1 MRYLALLLLLSGCT
15 FTYIPVVREVRAPE
29 PRLSV
34 LNASEL
40 RQTGTSLELE
50 LALGTVPEADWL
62 AVQWFGPDND
72 EVAAASVWLEP
83 APDPQTLTLALPPR
97 VALTDGLW
105 RAVLSY
111 QGQLARHFSATVR
124 VPQVVSGGVP

>member
-40 RQTGTSLELE
+40 RQTATSLELK
-50 LALGTVPEADWL
+50 LALGAVPEADWL

-72 EVAAASVWLEP
+72 EVAADSVWLEP
-83 APDPQTLTLALPPR
+83 APGPQTLTLALPPR
-97 VALTDGLW
+97 VALEDGLW
-105 RAVLSY
+105 RAVVSY
-111 QGQLARHFSATVR
+111 QGRLARHFSVTVR
-124 VPQVVSGGVP
+124 VP